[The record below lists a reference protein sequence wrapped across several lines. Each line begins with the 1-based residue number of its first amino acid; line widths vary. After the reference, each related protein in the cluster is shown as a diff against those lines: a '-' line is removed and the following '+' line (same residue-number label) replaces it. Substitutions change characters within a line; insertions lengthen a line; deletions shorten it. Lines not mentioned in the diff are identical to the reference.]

1 MEKEKGVVEK
11 RMLEDKKGVTERTVG
26 GWGGGGGKGEGTQV
40 WNSCQKTRMTGRK
53 KGVEK

>member
-11 RMLEDKKGVTERTVG
+11 RMLEDKKGVKERTVG

>member
-26 GWGGGGGKGEGTQV
+26 GLGGGGGKGEGTQV
-40 WNSCQKTRMTGRK
+40 WNSCQKTRM
-53 KGVEK
+53 